1 MRRMNHFARLRS
13 GPFRLLMAFA
23 LIAMAIRAVAPV
35 GFMLSPDQDRW
46 IVVTMCSGSGP
57 MQMALNLDTGEHRDG
72 AAPAHNNEGADV
84 HSAPCVFAAAATLA
98 PPDAAVDAAPLHVAF
113 ANSVPVLSPLVGIG
127 RGLAAPPPWA
137 TGPPT
142 HL

>member
-1 MRRMNHFARLRS
+1 MTHFARLRS

-23 LIAMAIRAVAPV
+23 LIAMSIRAAIPV
-35 GFMLSPDQDRW
+35 GFMLTPDQDRW

-57 MQMALNLDTGEHRDG
+57 MHIALNLDTGEHLDGKAPAHKKDG
-72 AAPAHNNEGADV
+72 AAV
-84 HSAPCVFAAAATLA
+84 HHAPCVFAAAANLA
-98 PPDAAVDAAPLHVAF
+98 PPAPAMEAAAPHLAVT
-113 ANSVPVLSPLVGIG
+113 NSVLVLSLLVGIG

-142 HL
+142 QL

>member
-1 MRRMNHFARLRS
+1 MNHFARLRS

-23 LIAMAIRAVAPV
+23 LIAMAIRAAVPV

-72 AAPAHNNEGADV
+72 EAPAHKKDGAAV
-84 HSAPCVFAAAATLA
+84 HHAPCVFAAAANLA
-98 PPDAAVDAAPLHVAF
+98 PPSPAVEAAAPQLVF
-113 ANSVPVLSPLVGIG
+113 TNSVSVLSPLVGIG

-137 TGPPT
+137 TGPPK
-142 HL
+142 HI